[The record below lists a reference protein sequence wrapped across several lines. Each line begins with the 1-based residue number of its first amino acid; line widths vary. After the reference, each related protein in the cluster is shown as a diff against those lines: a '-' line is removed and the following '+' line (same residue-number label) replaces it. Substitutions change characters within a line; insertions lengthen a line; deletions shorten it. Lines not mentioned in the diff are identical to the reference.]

1 MLVGI
6 ILMILGL
13 SILLFILQR
22 IWLKR
27 IFRLFWLV
35 KYEVEEEMRRKK
47 NEI

>member
-1 MLVGI
+1 MFLGI

-35 KYEVEEEMRRKK
+35 KYEVEEEMRRR
-47 NEI
+47 

>member
-13 SILLFILQR
+13 IILLSILQR

-35 KYEVEEEMRRKK
+35 KYEVEEEMRRR
-47 NEI
+47 

>member
-6 ILMILGL
+6 ILMVIGL

-22 IWLKR
+22 IWLRR

-35 KYEVEEEMRRKK
+35 KYEVEEEMRRR
-47 NEI
+47 

>member
-13 SILLFILQR
+13 TILLFILQR

-35 KYEVEEEMRRKK
+35 KYEVEEEMRRR
-47 NEI
+47 

>member
-6 ILMILGL
+6 ILMVIGL

-35 KYEVEEEMRRKK
+35 KYEVEEEMRRR
-47 NEI
+47 

>member
-6 ILMILGL
+6 ILMIIGL

-35 KYEVEEEMRRKK
+35 KYEVEEEMRRR
-47 NEI
+47 

>member
-35 KYEVEEEMRRKK
+35 KYEVEEEMRRR
-47 NEI
+47 

>member
-6 ILMILGL
+6 ILMVIGL
-13 SILLFILQR
+13 LILLSILQR

-35 KYEVEEEMRRKK
+35 KYEVEEEMRRR
-47 NEI
+47 

>member
-1 MLVGI
+1 MMLVGI

-35 KYEVEEEMRRKK
+35 KYEVEEEMRRR
-47 NEI
+47 

>member
-13 SILLFILQR
+13 LILLSILQR

-35 KYEVEEEMRRKK
+35 KYEVEEEMRRR
-47 NEI
+47 

>member
-1 MLVGI
+1 MLLGI

-27 IFRLFWLV
+27 IFRLFWLA
-35 KYEVEEEMRRKK
+35 KYEVEEELRRK
-47 NEI
+47 

>member
-6 ILMILGL
+6 ILMIVGL
-13 SILLFILQR
+13 LILLSILQR

-35 KYEVEEEMRRKK
+35 KYEVEEEMRR
-47 NEI
+47 E

>member
-13 SILLFILQR
+13 LILLSILQR
-22 IWLKR
+22 IWLRR

-35 KYEVEEEMRRKK
+35 KYEVEEEMRRK
-47 NEI
+47 

>member
-6 ILMILGL
+6 ILMIIGL
-13 SILLFILQR
+13 LILLSILQR

-35 KYEVEEEMRRKK
+35 KYEVEEEMRRR
-47 NEI
+47 

>member
-35 KYEVEEEMRRKK
+35 KYEVEEEMRRK
-47 NEI
+47 

>member
-6 ILMILGL
+6 ILMVIGL

-22 IWLKR
+22 LWLRR

-35 KYEVEEEMRRKK
+35 KYEVEEEMRRR
-47 NEI
+47 

>member
-6 ILMILGL
+6 ILMIVGL
-13 SILLFILQR
+13 LILLSILQR

-35 KYEVEEEMRRKK
+35 KYEVEEEMRRR
-47 NEI
+47 

>member
-13 SILLFILQR
+13 LILLSILER

-35 KYEVEEEMRRKK
+35 KYEVEEEMRRR
-47 NEI
+47 

>member
-6 ILMILGL
+6 ILMVIGL

-27 IFRLFWLV
+27 IFRLFWIV
-35 KYEVEEEMRRKK
+35 KYEVEEEMRRK
-47 NEI
+47 

>member
-6 ILMILGL
+6 ILMIVGL
-13 SILLFILQR
+13 LILLSILQR

-35 KYEVEEEMRRKK
+35 KYEVEEEMRRK
-47 NEI
+47 